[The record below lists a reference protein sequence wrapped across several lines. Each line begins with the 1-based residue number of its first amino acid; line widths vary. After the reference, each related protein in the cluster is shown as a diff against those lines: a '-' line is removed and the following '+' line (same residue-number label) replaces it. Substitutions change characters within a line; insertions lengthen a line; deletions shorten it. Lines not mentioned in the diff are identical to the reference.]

1 MTQRKPEALRL
12 LAGTARK
19 DRNYGDISTL
29 LPKIDETP
37 APPDWLTDATALL
50 EWHRLAPKLTSCG
63 VLRET
68 MVSSLAHLCQL
79 HAVLVRSY
87 ASPEPPSA
95 ALLSAYT
102 RLAGLFGLT
111 AVDVRRLPVPEPR
124 PRQNKWSD
132 LRETP

>member
-1 MTQRKPEALRL
+1 MTQRKPAVLKL
-12 LAGTARK
+12 LSGTARK
-19 DRNYGDISTL
+19 DREYTDISTL
-29 LPKIDETP
+29 LPAIDEI
-37 APPDWLTDATALL
+37 PPPPGWLTDATALR
-50 EWHRLAPKLTSCG
+50 EWHDLAPKLTSCG
-63 VLRET
+63 LLRET

-111 AVDVRRLPVPEPR
+111 AVDAKRVATSR
-124 PRQNKWSD
+124 PRARRNKYSD
-132 LRETP
+132 LKETS